1 MLEMITMSL
10 KQKNLIKIL
19 LVEEIKVAEQGVIK
33 KDKMIITPSLTNF
46 NKNLVEAVGIEEVIN
61 QDLMKSNPHQMNR
74 IREIVVVEETEVHNV
89 EKEGHVVVIIFNAM
103 TKKTHIVVE
112 VEAVTISEMKI
123 EKTLKRS
130 VKVRKKKIRIHG
142 FINSTIKNVQNMTR
156 LM

>member
-1 MLEMITMSL
+1 
-10 KQKNLIKIL
+10 
-19 LVEEIKVAEQGVIK
+19 
-33 KDKMIITPSLTNF
+33 MIITPSLTNF
-46 NKNLVEAVGIEEVIN
+46 NKNLVEAVGTEEVIN

-74 IREIVVVEETEVHNV
+74 IKEIVVVEETEVDNV
-89 EKEGHVVVIIFNAM
+89 GKEGHVVVIISNAM
-103 TKKTHIVVE
+103 TRKTHIVVE
-112 VEAVTISEMKI
+112 VEAVTINEMKI

>member
-1 MLEMITMSL
+1 
-10 KQKNLIKIL
+10 
-19 LVEEIKVAEQGVIK
+19 
-33 KDKMIITPSLTNF
+33 MIITPSLTNF

>member
-1 MLEMITMSL
+1 M
-10 KQKNLIKIL
+10 
-19 LVEEIKVAEQGVIK
+19 
-33 KDKMIITPSLTNF
+33 
-46 NKNLVEAVGIEEVIN
+46 EAVGIEEVIN

-74 IREIVVVEETEVHNV
+74 IREIVVVEETEVDNV

-142 FINSTIKNVQNMTR
+142 FINFTIKNVLNMTR